1 MKLRTMRKPTER
13 LVSTSHRMNKK
24 LIIEKLGSVMA
35 VCLVYLVNIISNAS
49 LFVKVLK
56 VSKEFYFTVW
66 ALKLGHL
73 EEDCPIIKSFFLKTK
88 DSQVF
93 LTNESRSFINLRAV
107 S

>member
-1 MKLRTMRKPTER
+1 
-13 LVSTSHRMNKK
+13 
-24 LIIEKLGSVMA
+24 MA

-73 EEDCPIIKSFFLKTK
+73 EEDCPIIKSFFWRQKILKF
-88 DSQVF
+88 F
-93 LTNESRSFINLRAV
+93 LQMNQDHS
-107 S
+107 

>member
-1 MKLRTMRKPTER
+1 
-13 LVSTSHRMNKK
+13 
-24 LIIEKLGSVMA
+24 MA

-49 LFVKVLK
+49 LFAKVLK

-93 LTNESRSFINLRAV
+93 FTNESRSFINLRAV

>member
-1 MKLRTMRKPTER
+1 
-13 LVSTSHRMNKK
+13 
-24 LIIEKLGSVMA
+24 MA
-35 VCLVYLVNIISNAS
+35 VCLVYLVNIISNAP

-66 ALKLGHL
+66 ALKLGQL
-73 EEDCPIIKSFFLKTK
+73 EEDCPIIKSLFLKTK

-93 LTNESRSFINLRAV
+93 FTNESRSFINLRAV